1 MKKEYTS
8 PELVIAS
15 YSSEDIITASSL
27 KKSGTQTSDKF
38 GSIAYSDIK
47 F

>member
-15 YSSEDIITASSL
+15 YSSEDVITASGL
-27 KKSGTQTSDKF
+27 TKSGTQTSKNF